1 MQDNK
6 DTDYAGKTNP
16 IPAIKMPGQRY
27 RAIRKLGAGSMGE
40 VYLAEDT
47 KLHRRVAIKSIR
59 ADRTAAGQILR
70 RIKRECLLHA
80 RIGAH
85 PHIVTLFDLHD
96 DGDRLFLVM
105 EYVDGDTLDH
115 VLAAHR
121 KEGRPFPI
129 GDSVDIAIQCLRGLA
144 HVHARGI
151 IHRDIKPANVMLTRD
166 SDGNYTA
173 KIMDFGVARQ
183 EEQDPDVTTLTHPG
197 SRSPGTPLYM
207 APEQIDSATY
217 GPVVPASDLYA
228 VGVLLYQMITGQP
241 PFTGSLTDVF
251 NGHLNVDPKPMRRP
265 NGTEPHP
272 LLAEAIDR
280 ALLKHAHLR
289 FASAAEFAAEL
300 ESIRFLVTSGQRSDD
315 SASDSMFATSWHASL
330 TRWVFAGLA
339 GLLIAA
345 AGVVGFREL
354 PAVRLAWESLGL
366 DGLVNSPAAPSGTPA
381 PTTTNLPEV
390 HSGETMDGSI
400 GKTSKPARIPARP
413 APLKDTSTPAIK
425 AAPETAPATPPAP
438 APATVTR
445 TPEIIPPKPK
455 STPEIVPPTPGPVP
469 VTAVTPA
476 EAIPQKPELTPQSL
490 PPVPAPDAAVTPA
503 PTPAPVLDDAV
514 TGGELFNVTP
524 DSGPAVTPAPTPAD
538 TPPAPADGAKVHL
551 EAADVPMVMEAA
563 DVVSLGEPQV
573 HPIDEEVGLEPVA
586 VTTPAPSKPES
597 GPAEPAKAREAGSRT
612 YRVLQGDTLDSIA
625 KQFGISVDDL
635 TRWNQLRSANDIR
648 PEQVLYLYERPGL
661 SSPPA
666 FDLEG
671 ADTGRKESK
680 PKEII
685 RKTKGMIKDLID

>member
-6 DTDYAGKTNP
+6 DTDFAGKTNP
-16 IPAIKMPGQRY
+16 IPAIKLPGQRY

-47 KLHRRVAIKSIR
+47 KLDRRVAIKSIR

-96 DGDRLFLVM
+96 DGERLFLVM

-166 SDGNYTA
+166 SAGNYTA

-197 SRSPGTPLYM
+197 GRSPGTPLYM

-228 VGVLLYQMITGQP
+228 VGVLLYQLITGQP

-251 NGHLNVDPKPMRRP
+251 NGHLNVDAKPMRRP
-265 NGTEPHP
+265 NGAEPHP

-280 ALLKHAHLR
+280 ALEKHAHLR

-300 ESIRFLVTSGQRSDD
+300 ESIRFLVTSGQNSEDTY
-315 SASDSMFATSWHASL
+315 SDSMLANAWHASA
-330 TRWVFAGLA
+330 TRWAVAGLA
-339 GLLIAA
+339 GLAIAA
-345 AGVVGFREL
+345 AGFVGFREL

-366 DGLVNSPAAPSGTPA
+366 DGLVASPAAPSGTPA
-381 PTTTNLPEV
+381 SSGTSLPEV
-390 HSGETMDGSI
+390 HTGETLDGGV
-400 GKTSKPARIPARP
+400 GKTGKPARIPAKP
-413 APLKDTSTPAIK
+413 EPLKDTS
-425 AAPETAPATPPAP
+425 APAEKPAP
-438 APATVTR
+438 APAPAPKAEAAR
-445 TPEIIPPKPK
+445 TPEIIPPTPAT
-455 STPEIVPPTPGPVP
+455 TPEIIPPN
-469 VTAVTPA
+469 
-476 EAIPQKPELTPQSL
+476 
-490 PPVPAPDAAVTPA
+490 PA
-503 PTPAPVLDDAV
+503 PTPEIIPPTPAPDTAVSPAPPPVLDDSVIASD
-514 TGGELFNVTP
+514 LFEVAPGIQSPSPVPLTP
-524 DSGPAVTPAPTPAD
+524 EVPAPPAD
-538 TPPAPADGAKVHL
+538 ATGTNVHL
-551 EAADVPMVMEAA
+551 EAAEVPMVMEAA
-563 DVVSLGEPQV
+563 DVVSLGEADV
-573 HPIDEEVGLEPVA
+573 HPIDEEVGLEPITA
-586 VTTPAPSKPES
+586 ATADAPKAETPPPEPPKAPED
-597 GPAEPAKAREAGSRT
+597 RT
-612 YRVLQGDTLDSIA
+612 YTVLPGDTLDVIA
-625 KQFGISVDDL
+625 RRFGLAADDL
-635 TRWNQLRSANDIR
+635 TRWNQLRSASDIR
-648 PEQVLYLYERPGL
+648 PDQVLYLYERPGL
-661 SSPPA
+661 TPPPA

-680 PKEII
+680 SKEII
-685 RKTKGMIKDLID
+685 RKTKGLIKGLID